1 MGLLEVKNL
10 TFGYDDQ
17 IENVF
22 DNISFQI
29 DTNWKLGL
37 IGRNGKGKT
46 TLLNLF
52 RNKYEYQGY
61 ISSGYVFDYFP
72 FALKDESL
80 KTIEIIDDILNDYE
94 LWQIER
100 ELSLLDVEDNV
111 LQQSFETLS
120 KGQQTKVLLAI
131 LFLKPHDLVLIDEPT
146 NHLDYHGRKVLCEYL
161 RKKKSFILV
170 SHDRNFLDNC
180 IDHVLSI
187 NRNNIEIIKGNFS
200 LWYELKNRQDE
211 LERQKN
217 KQLKKDIKRLQQS
230 ARQNEDWSNKVEAS
244 KNVKVS
250 GLKPDKGYVGHKA
263 AKMMQ
268 RCKNVERR
276 QNKMIKEK
284 KELLKNVEVIEKLKL
299 APLKYSKKCLCHLE
313 NIKIIYDDRVVVEN
327 ISFDINQGE
336 RINLTGK
343 NGSGKSSII
352 KLIMNEIKDYQG
364 KISLGTN
371 LKIVY
376 LSQDDSDLKG
386 RLDDFAKKYDL
397 DISLFKT
404 ILRKLDFSRDLFN
417 QDIATYSK
425 GQKKKVMLAG
435 CLAKP
440 AHLYIFDEP
449 LNYLDIFTRMQIQE
463 LLLEFQPTVLF
474 VEHDQYFC
482 ERIKTQTIA
491 LL

>member
-313 NIKIIYDDRVVVEN
+313 DIKIIYDNRVIVEN

-417 QDIATYSK
+417 RIYLHIVK
-425 GQKKKVMLAG
+425 GKKRK
-435 CLAKP
+435 
-440 AHLYIFDEP
+440 
-449 LNYLDIFTRMQIQE
+449 
-463 LLLEFQPTVLF
+463 
-474 VEHDQYFC
+474 
-482 ERIKTQTIA
+482 
-491 LL
+491 